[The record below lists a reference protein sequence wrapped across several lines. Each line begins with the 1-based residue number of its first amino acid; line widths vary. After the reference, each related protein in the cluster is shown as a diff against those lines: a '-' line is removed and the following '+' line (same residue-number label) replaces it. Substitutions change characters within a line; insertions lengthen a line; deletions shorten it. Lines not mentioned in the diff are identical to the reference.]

1 MKKNISKLLREHI
14 LCLFLGLID
23 YKKKLITEKESK
35 KTTTK
40 NAIFLRNIFEIQ
52 HLIFSLL
59 FMRITYIDGLEKEV
73 QCTSVTRRSAGIPML
88 VRSIVSSEKR
98 GSSGGRHLLSTAVKR
113 LLGGNRVNFGF
124 F

>member
-23 YKKKLITEKESK
+23 YKKKLISEKESK
-35 KTTTK
+35 KK
-40 NAIFLRNIFEIQ
+40 IAIFLRNIFEIQ